1 MLTKGD
7 VLAFLGKASGPLGS
21 YAGKEPVLET
31 KTAKTKEGGAK
42 PEEVEVGPLSL
53 GLCEFC

>member
-7 VLAFLGKASGPLGS
+7 VLTFLGKASGPLGS

-31 KTAKTKEGGAK
+31 KTAKAKDEGGAR
-42 PEEVEVGPLSL
+42 PEDVKVSVLESDY
-53 GLCEFC
+53 CYF